1 MGNCDLALEIVNR
14 AVTDWRLLIQAK
26 AWKCKRMYQTQG
38 GFERLP
44 SYRVNFK
51 ELRRFFK
58 SEWCDN
64 LLVSTD
70 AAITAEK
77 ILAVLERELEE
88 AMEEDAKR
96 EARKREQRTM

>member
-1 MGNCDLALEIVNR
+1 MFACNLALEIVNR
-14 AVTDWRLLIQAK
+14 AVYDWRALIQAK
-26 AWKCKRMYQTQG
+26 AWKKKLYPSQG
-38 GFERLP
+38 GVEKLP

-64 LLVSTD
+64 ILVSTG
-70 AAITAEK
+70 ASITAEK

-88 AMEEDAKR
+88 AMAEDAKK
-96 EARKREQRTM
+96 EARKREQRAM